1 MAPPPDF
8 LSSILASGQFSDFT
22 MVCEGQEVRLH
33 QAVVCPQSVVL
44 NAALCGSFGEAT
56 TKVIAVKDFN
66 FATVKR
72 LVSFFYTG
80 DYDEKL
86 PTESAHDE
94 DTVVTDADAD
104 ADADNDNGGNESGDQ
119 IDGVSTFHDR
129 ILGVQKAREEKTKAD
144 AIQVLLFHL
153 EVNAIADYYNVP
165 GLRDLAESKV
175 KEILLGNNTT
185 LPRLLQEVS
194 SGAHANLY
202 AIIAEVAADTYD
214 IADLFSQDD
223 APFQLDPALYSKII
237 VACGLR
243 MALLKNELKDVQ
255 GSYKTAQDLIAAN
268 NIAVKTCHAKLAMT
282 PKCRHCDEK
291 FNCYI
296 ENEVVASNLDP
307 GFMLRCRSCRTRHP

>member
-1 MAPPPDF
+1 MAPHEF

-22 MVCEGQEVRLH
+22 MICEGQEFRLH
-33 QAVVCPQSVVL
+33 QAVVCPQSRVL
-44 NAALCGSFGEAT
+44 NAALCGGFEEAT
-56 TKVIAVKDFN
+56 TKVITVKDFDI
-66 FATVKR
+66 ATVKR

-80 DYDEKL
+80 DYDEQL

-104 ADADNDNGGNESGDQ
+104 ADADNDNEGNESDDQ
-119 IDGVSTFHDR
+119 IDSANFHER
-129 ILGVQKAREEKTKAD
+129 VLGVQRAREEKTKAD
-144 AIQVLLFHL
+144 AIQALLFHL
-153 EVNAIADYYNVP
+153 EVNAIADYYNIP

-175 KEILLGNNTT
+175 KKILLGNNAI

-202 AIIAEVAADTYD
+202 AIIAEVAAETYD
-214 IADLFSQDD
+214 ISDLFSQDD
-223 APFQLDPALYSKII
+223 TPFKLDPALYSKII

-255 GSYKTAQDLIAAN
+255 GSYKTAQDLIATNKMA
-268 NIAVKTCHAKLAMT
+268 IITCHAKLGMT

-296 ENEVVASNLDP
+296 ENAAVVTDSEP
-307 GFMLRCRSCRTRHP
+307 EFMLRCSSCRTRHP